1 MKKSADRL
9 HAGHL
14 LGMLLVS
21 ASSLL
26 LEVCLTRLL
35 AVTLWYHF
43 AFMIISGGLLGFG
56 AASVVV
62 SLWRRLAEAPLDRAL
77 PAIAAALALAV
88 VLCFWLS
95 QALPLRPFELADDP
109 AQTLY
114 LAATY
119 LLLTVPFFLAG
130 LAVSLLL
137 SRLVRSVTLLYALD
151 LGGAGAG
158 AVLAL
163 GLMSWVGGLSTLVV
177 AAALAAGAAVAF
189 AWPLGWR
196 ARGAG
201 LGFVAI
207 LLVLS
212 ASADRWL
219 TLRVPESK
227 VLGRVVSELARAP
240 GGGEVITR
248 WSPVGRVDVVPGPR
262 GERRILIDGGV
273 AATRVPRVE
282 GSVEQWRPPP
292 EGMAA
297 ALSLAPDAPTVIVIG
312 SGGGYEVA
320 SALALGAARVE
331 AVEMN
336 GAIVDLVRTEL
347 DHVTGGLFHDP
358 RVELI
363 ADEGRSF
370 VRRGPPDEQ
379 ADVIGCVHTISN
391 AAWASGALSL
401 GENYTLTVEAID
413 DFLAR
418 LSPGGVLWLTRP
430 EAQVPRL
437 VATVRAALERRDART
452 PSDHIVAYR
461 QPVRGSGAR
470 SFLGGVIVAKRALT
484 GDEVAHAA
492 ELLARDRLEPLLLPG
507 QEPRGW
513 DAGALRA
520 ALGPWGPAGP
530 AMDPVLGELR
540 PTTDERPYFNQRRPW
555 SDLGVDDV
563 RDVMRRTQRERMALE
578 EAPVA
583 EVAVLVVIAWASLFS
598 AVLVA
603 APLLL
608 WWRTNKKVKKK
619 KKRSGLEALRFAPYF
634 VALGLGYIT
643 VEVCL
648 IQRLG
653 LFVGRPEYA
662 LAVVLCALL
671 VSSGA
676 GSLASTRWAERP
688 RRASLVALG
697 AVVALV
703 AVHAL
708 LGPAVTGALLGLS
721 LASRMA
727 VAALLVAPLGF
738 AMGMPMPLGLR
749 AAPAGSPHLLA
760 WLFGL
765 NCAASVIGSSACVIL
780 SSSLGFGGTL
790 LAAAS
795 IYAAAALA
803 TLAWRRV
810 PQAS

>member
-1 MKKSADRL
+1 MKKTADRL
-9 HAGHL
+9 HPGHL
-14 LGMLLVS
+14 LGILLVS

-62 SLWRRLAEAPLDRAL
+62 SLWRRLAEAPLDRVL

-88 VLCFWLS
+88 VLCFWLT
-95 QALPLRPFELADDP
+95 QALPLRPFALADDP

-137 SRLVRSVTLLYALD
+137 ARLVRSVTRLYALD

-158 AVLAL
+158 AVLSL
-163 GLMSWVGGLSTLVV
+163 GLLSWVGGLATLVV
-177 AAALAAGAAVAF
+177 AAALAATAAVAF

-201 LGFVAI
+201 LGFVAL
-207 LLVLS
+207 LLVL
-212 ASADRWL
+212 APSADRWL
-219 TLRVPESK
+219 TLRVPETK
-227 VLGRVVSELARAP
+227 VLGRVAAG

-248 WSPVGRVDVVPGPR
+248 WSPVGRVDVVAGPR

-273 AATRVPRVE
+273 AATRVPHVE
-282 GSVEQWRPPP
+282 GPVEQWRPPP

-297 ALSLAPDAPTVIVIG
+297 ALALAPDAPTVIVIG

-320 SALALGAARVE
+320 SALALGAARVQ

-336 GAIVDLVRTEL
+336 GAIVDLARREL

-363 ADEGRSF
+363 TDEGRSF
-370 VRRGPPDEQ
+370 VRRGGPGVP

-437 VATVRAALERRDART
+437 VATVRASLERRGA
-452 PSDHIVAYR
+452 PAPADHVVAYR
-461 QPVRGSGAR
+461 QPVRGGGR

-484 GDEVAHAA
+484 ADEVARAA

-507 QEPRGW
+507 REPRGP

-520 ALGPWGPAGP
+520 ALGPWGPGGP
-530 AMDPVLGELR
+530 AMDPALGELR

-555 SDLGVDDV
+555 SDLGLDDV
-563 RDVMRRTQRERMALE
+563 RDVMRRTRRERMALE

-608 WWRTNKKVKKK
+608 WWRSGRKTK
-619 KKRSGLEALRFAPYF
+619 KKRKRSSLKALRLAPYF
-634 VALGLGYIT
+634 VALGLGYIM

-676 GSLASTRWAERP
+676 GSLAATRWADRP
-688 RRASLVALG
+688 RRASLVAIA

-703 AVHAL
+703 TAHAL

-721 LASRMA
+721 LVSRMV

-760 WLFGL
+760 WVFGL
-765 NCAASVIGSSACVIL
+765 NCAASVIGSSVCVIL
-780 SSSLGFGGTL
+780 SSSLGFAGAL
-790 LAAAS
+790 LAAAAV
-795 IYAAAALA
+795 YAAAAAA
-803 TLAWRRV
+803 TVGWRPANEAKRAV
-810 PQAS
+810 PS